1 MTIAINPVKIQT
13 MNNELNH
20 FGLNLFVGTEMAK
33 LPAEITQ
40 FFIDQQITY
49 DKADML
55 YLLAN
60 GGADLWNHLPHPLS
74 PEDHPIDLFSIEQI
88 KKIDPAARILFPHT
102 KWNIPL
108 QRIGRF
114 LNLSRPSLL
123 GLDINDEFGLWFAF
137 RGAFLSTLK
146 IETKTRASFN
156 SPCLSCQERPCLSAC
171 PAQAVAEDSHFKLN
185 LCADYRLSA
194 NSNCSDRCL
203 ARLACPYQK
212 DKQYKMEQLNYHMSS
227 IAHLKRLSDHT
238 S

>member
-1 MTIAINPVKIQT
+1 

-49 DKADML
+49 DKTDML

-60 GGADLWNHLPHPLS
+60 GGAELWNHLPHPLS
-74 PEDHPIDLFSIEQI
+74 AEDHPIDQFSIEQI
-88 KKIDPAARILFPHT
+88 KKIDPEARILFPHPQ
-102 KWNIPL
+102 WNIPL

-123 GLDINDEFGLWFAF
+123 GLDINDEYGLWFAF
-137 RGAFLSTLK
+137 RGAFLSSLK
-146 IETKTRASFN
+146 LETKTRASFE
-156 SPCLSCQERPCLSAC
+156 SPCLSCQDRPCQSAC
-171 PAQAVAEDSHFKLN
+171 PAQAVAADSPFLLKQ
-185 LCADYRLSA
+185 CADYRLSA
-194 NSNCSDRCL
+194 NSNCQDRCL

-212 DKQYKMEQLNYHMSS
+212 DKQYKMEQLNYHMGN
-227 IAHLKRLSDHT
+227 IAHLKRLSNHT